1 MTIVKSTKITLSDN
15 TASGTANGE
24 LVRNGALLEYHD
36 GTSSRVLVGRDTTD
50 TLTNKTINTSDNTIT
65 VASADVTGLSS
76 SLADKAPIANPTF
89 TGTVAIPN
97 IANLE
102 TTVTSK
108 APLASPTFTGDV
120 TTASSVLKNQGI
132 AGMSGVTITTP
143 TSNSIGHVVV
153 APSGTGTRGQITTSN
168 SSDPSTNGELLAIG
182 SDIYTTNEHAIRTH
196 ATGSGTARPL
206 AVYFD
211 TTKVMQI
218 TDATGIDINGNNID
232 NVQNVIHDISA
243 MSGTA
248 INFNNDQVETMGFSA
263 NLTLTTSN
271 RATGR
276 SKTLKMSNTSG
287 STVDLTFPA
296 WKFVGAKPTDIAGNK
311 IAILTVTC
319 FGTADTDIVAAY
331 AVEA

>member
-1 MTIVKSTKITLSDN
+1 MAIKHTKVATVAD
-15 TASGTANGE
+15 
-24 LVRNGALLEYHD
+24 D
-36 GTSSRVLVGRDTTD
+36 GTSEVGTNEWNDNHTIDNSTITNDHLAGSIANTKLATDPLARANHTGSQAQSTITDLTTD
-50 TLTNKTINTSDNTIT
+50 
-65 VASADVTGLSS
+65 LSS
-76 SLADKAPIANPTF
+76 KAPIANPTF
-89 TGTVAIPN
+89 TG
-97 IANLE
+97 
-102 TTVTSK
+102 
-108 APLASPTFTGDV
+108 DV
-120 TTASSVLKNQGI
+120 TTPSSVLKNQGI
-132 AGMSGVTITTP
+132 AGMAGVTITTP

-287 STVDLTFPA
+287 STVNLTFPA

-319 FGTADTDIVAAY
+319 FGTADTDIIAAY
-331 AVEA
+331 AVEE

>member
-65 VASADVTGLSS
+65 VASADVTGLST
-76 SLADKAPIANPTF
+76 SLADKAPIASPTF

-108 APLASPTFTGDV
+108 APLASPTFTGTVAIPNYADVETTLDGIATKSPLANPTFTGTV
-120 TTASSVLKNQGI
+120 TTATLD
-132 AGMSGVTITTP
+132 
-143 TSNSIGHVVV
+143 V
-153 APSGTGTRGQITTSN
+153 A
-168 SSDPSTNGELLAIG
+168 
-182 SDIYTTNEHAIRTH
+182 
-196 ATGSGTARPL
+196 
-206 AVYFD
+206 
-211 TTKVMQI
+211 
-218 TDATGIDINGNNID
+218 GNNID

-243 MSGTA
+243 MAGTA
-248 INFNNDQVETMGFSA
+248 INFDNDQVETMGFSA
-263 NLTLTTSN
+263 TLTLTTSN

-287 STVDLTFPA
+287 STQTLNFPA
-296 WKFVGAKPTDIAGNK
+296 GWIFVGAKPTDIAGNK
-311 IAILTVTC
+311 TAILTCTC
-319 FGTADTDIVAAY
+319 FGTADTDIVSAY

>member
-65 VASADVTGLSS
+65 VASADVTGLST
-76 SLADKAPIANPTF
+76 SLADKAPIASPTF

-108 APLASPTFTGDV
+108 APLASPSFTGDV
-120 TTASSVLKNQGI
+120 DIQATNKLYLDGGGDTYIYEPSADLSAVVSGNATKMAWGALGTSIPATQRFYLDGSAPTGNTYFHESSADNIQFVAGGTTI
-132 AGMSGVTITTP
+132 A
-143 TSNSIGHVVV
+143 
-153 APSGTGTRGQITTSN
+153 
-168 SSDPSTNGELLAIG
+168 
-182 SDIYTTNEHAIRTH
+182 DI
-196 ATGSGTARPL
+196 
-206 AVYFD
+206 
-211 TTKVMQI
+211 
-218 TDATGIDINGNNID
+218 DANGIDVNGTNID

-243 MSGTA
+243 MAGTA
-248 INFNNDQVETMGFSA
+248 INFDNDQVETMGFSA

-287 STVDLTFPA
+287 STVNLTFPA

-319 FGTADTDIVAAY
+319 FGTADTDIIAAY
-331 AVEA
+331 AVEE